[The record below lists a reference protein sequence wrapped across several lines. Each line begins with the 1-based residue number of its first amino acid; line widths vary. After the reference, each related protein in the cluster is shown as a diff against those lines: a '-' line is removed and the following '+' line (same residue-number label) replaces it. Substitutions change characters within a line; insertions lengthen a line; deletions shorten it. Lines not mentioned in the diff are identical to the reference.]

1 MRGTHL
7 VGSLP
12 ADGSSAA
19 MHEALQ
25 AVGAGLKSLPDG
37 ETGERYHWIIHIIE
51 GLRDHPDL
59 ELVRDGGWTTYEDVP
74 VFRVR
79 KGHTLGNLD
88 FGHVAAFRESYPLF
102 LEAREAAVRPDLKF
116 QVGIPGD
123 FDMALFVLGP
133 RGALTGKGPFT
144 DATVA
149 EIEAIHALGGDD
161 VVFQIEIPVE
171 LVMVAR
177 MPRAVQPLVARL
189 LARGVTALARRA
201 PAGARFGVHLCLGDM
216 NHHALGKLQDT
227 APLVTLANAL
237 ARSWPADRPLEFLH
251 APFAAADVP
260 PVTAPRWYAPL
271 DRLRLGDSTRFIAG
285 FAHEDQPLED
295 QLFVL
300 ETIERSVGRPVGLS
314 HACGL
319 GRRTPEDA
327 DRALARLAE
336 LAAAADRRRVPA

>member
-1 MRGTHL
+1 M
-7 VGSLP
+7 
-12 ADGSSAA
+12 
-19 MHEALQ
+19 
-25 AVGAGLKSLPDG
+25 
-37 ETGERYHWIIHIIE
+37 
-51 GLRDHPDL
+51 
-59 ELVRDGGWTTYEDVP
+59 
-74 VFRVR
+74 
-79 KGHTLGNLD
+79 
-88 FGHVAAFRESYPLF
+88 
-102 LEAREAAVRPDLKF
+102 
-116 QVGIPGD
+116 
-123 FDMALFVLGP
+123 LGP
-133 RGALTGKGPFT
+133 RGALTGKRPFT
-144 DATVA
+144 DATVP

-271 DRLRLGDSTRFIAG
+271 
-285 FAHEDQPLED
+285 
-295 QLFVL
+295 
-300 ETIERSVGRPVGLS
+300 GRPVGLS